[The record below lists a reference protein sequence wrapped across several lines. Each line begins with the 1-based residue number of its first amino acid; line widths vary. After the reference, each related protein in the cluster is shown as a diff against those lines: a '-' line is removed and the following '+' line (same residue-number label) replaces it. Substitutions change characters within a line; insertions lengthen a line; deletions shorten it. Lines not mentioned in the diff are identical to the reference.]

1 MQQGKVFDR
10 IFNILNTMFL
20 VIVFILVLYPLI
32 FVVSASISDPV
43 LVNQGKV
50 WLLPKGITF
59 EGYARVFS
67 NSEIWT
73 GYRNTIFYTIAG
85 TVISLVTTLMGAY
98 ALSRRD
104 LAGRNI
110 LMLIFTFTMFFNG
123 GLIPTYILVNNLN
136 MINTVWAMIIPNA
149 IAIYNVIIARTYMQ
163 NNIPMELQE
172 AALIDGSSNTRLF
185 FSIVLPLSAPIVAV
199 LALYYGIAQW
209 NSFFNAL
216 IYITNREMF
225 PLQLI
230 LREILVQNQMNAQM
244 MSAGTDLES
253 MAAQGKIAELIK
265 YAVIIVSTLPVLII
279 YPFIQKYFTQGIM
292 IGALKG

>member
-1 MQQGKVFDR
+1 MQEKVFDR
-10 IFNILNTMFL
+10 IFNIFNILVL
-20 VIVFILVLYPLI
+20 VIVFILVLYPMI
-32 FVVSASISDPV
+32 FVISASISDPV

-59 EGYARVFS
+59 EGYVRVFS
-67 NSEIWT
+67 NNEIWL
-73 GYRNTIFYTIAG
+73 GYRNTIFYTIVG
-85 TVISLVTTLMGAY
+85 TAISLISTLMGAY
-98 ALSRRD
+98 ALSRKD

-110 LMLIFTFTMFFNG
+110 FMLIFAFTMFFNG
-123 GLIPTYILVNNLN
+123 GLIPTYILINNLG
-136 MINTVWAMIIPNA
+136 MINTVWAMLIPNA

-163 NNIPMELQE
+163 NNIPVELQE

-216 IYITNREMF
+216 IYLTNRKQF

-230 LREILVQNQMNAQM
+230 LREILVQNQMSSQM
-244 MSAGTDLES
+244 MSSGTDLES
-253 MAAQGKIAELIK
+253 MATQGRIAELIK